1 MDPTGQETLGRYRL
15 LALLATGGM
24 AEIHLA
30 RQTGIQGFE
39 RLAVVKR
46 ILPHLAK
53 EKRFLEMFFDEA
65 RIAAQLN
72 HPNIVQIY
80 ELGQQG
86 EQYYIAMEYLEGE
99 SLAYLVHEARRTG
112 RRLPFELAAGIVA
125 QVCDGLG
132 YAHHMLDENGQPLHI
147 VHRDVS
153 PQNIIVLFAGA
164 VKLVDFGIA
173 KAATQAHQTRVG
185 TLKGKLAYMSPEQC
199 RSQELDARSDVFSLG
214 AVLWELLARRRLFK
228 RPDEAGVIHAIAYE
242 PIPAIRAFHPE
253 VPEALEAIALRALQR
268 KPAERYPTASEMG
281 EALHNF
287 LRKTGAA
294 AGPREIGAFASG
306 VFSERARTKKKL
318 LEEIRKADGKP
329 LSLGVLK
336 PDTLESLP
344 GSDES
349 QSGRPPPA
357 HTGERLAAI
366 ANAIAEEVD
375 EEADRPDVEEEEKD
389 YSQEAATRRLRP
401 FSPRVEAKPARRGI
415 RAWLWALPVAGL
427 LLGAGLWWGL
437 PASQPPQPSPT
448 PPPDTVLPDAGPGA
462 AAADAGAPTAPPAI
476 ENLADANP
484 VPADGGVAAAGSPDF
499 DDAGAKPEPPIDPPP
514 VKNSGPLT
522 GLLKLDTD
530 PWSDVYLGK
539 RKLGTTPITGVRLP
553 AGVHRLTLKNPEL
566 GIAKT
571 IAVTVEAGR
580 TVTVFREIAK

>member
-112 RRLPFELAAGIVA
+112 QRLPPELAAGIVA

-153 PQNIIVLFAGA
+153 PQNIIVLFSGA

-214 AVLWELLARRRLFK
+214 AVLWELLAHRRLFK

-268 KPAERYPTASEMG
+268 RPDERYPTASEMG
-281 EALHNF
+281 EALHDF
-287 LRKTGAA
+287 LRETSAA
-294 AGPREIGAFASG
+294 AGPREIGVFASG
-306 VFSERARTKKKL
+306 VFAERARTKKKL
-318 LEEIRKADGKP
+318 LEEIRRADGKP

-336 PDTLESLP
+336 PDTFESLP
-344 GSDES
+344 GSEDS
-349 QSGRPPPA
+349 QTGRPIRA
-357 HTGERLAAI
+357 RTGEGLAAI
-366 ANAIAEEVD
+366 ADAIAEEVD
-375 EEADRPDVEEEEKD
+375 EEADGPVVGEEEKD
-389 YSQEAATRRLRP
+389 YSGEAATRRLRP
-401 FSPRVEAKPARRGI
+401 FSPRAQAKPARRGI
-415 RAWLWALPVAGL
+415 RAWLWAMPIVGL

-437 PASQPPQPSPT
+437 WASQPPGSTPLSP
-448 PPPDTVLPDAGPGA
+448 PNPALPDAGASA
-462 AAADAGAPTAPPAI
+462 AGPDASALPPLPADPNPEEAPPAP
-476 ENLADANP
+476 LDA
-484 VPADGGVAAAGSPDF
+484 GVASAGSPDA
-499 DDAGAKPEPPIDPPP
+499 DSAGAKPEPPKVPPP
-514 VKNSGPLT
+514 VKNSAPQP

-566 GIAKT
+566 GISKT